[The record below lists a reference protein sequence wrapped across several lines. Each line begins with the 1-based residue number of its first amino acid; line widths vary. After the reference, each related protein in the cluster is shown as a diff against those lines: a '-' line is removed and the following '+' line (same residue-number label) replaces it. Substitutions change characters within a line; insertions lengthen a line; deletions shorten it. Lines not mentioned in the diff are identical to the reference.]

1 MYSYQSR
8 GVSRYIF
15 SMSAPPNFALGV
27 LITLVPRDFGGYH
40 VGCSDG
46 ELIQIV
52 NQIAINFDANLI
64 RIIIFLSFGMH
75 CFVSCNRKR

>member
-15 SMSAPPNFALGV
+15 LLSTPPNFALGV
-27 LITLVPRDFGGYH
+27 LISLVPHDFGGYH

-46 ELIQIV
+46 ELIRIV

-64 RIIIFLSFGMH
+64 RIILFLSF
-75 CFVSCNRKR
+75 